1 MPGWPVTIDLGEAY
15 GRVAASHL
23 PELNVSGVAHPVVQV
38 VNEADGEIVYTV
50 RIPGQRWRPPVFAPG
65 TYTVRVSDPERR
77 KETVVHGVTTGAGGP
92 ATLDV
97 RV

>member
-1 MPGWPVTIDLGEAY
+1 MTD
-15 GRVAASHL
+15 
-23 PELNVSGVAHPVVQV
+23 PVVQV
-38 VNEADGEIVYTV
+38 ADEASGEIVYTV
-50 RIPGQRWRPPVFAPG
+50 RIAGQRWRPPVFAPG

-77 KETVVHGVTTGAGGP
+77 KETVVHGVTAADGGA

>member
-1 MPGWPVTIDLGEAY
+1 
-15 GRVAASHL
+15 
-23 PELNVSGVAHPVVQV
+23 
-38 VNEADGEIVYTV
+38 
-50 RIPGQRWRPPVFAPG
+50 VFAPG

-77 KETVVHGVTTGAGGP
+77 KETVVQGVTTGAGGP